1 MSQMAWKSSEHT
13 FSQGEGNIPVKA
25 AKKKVTSRNEREK
38 IWVRRE
44 YSFWLLLKREV
55 FMTTR
60 KEGKGSQVLSVVLFV
75 LFLIVLVVFLKGF
88 GWCVGAVCDVGVETV
103 LPGGG

>member
-1 MSQMAWKSSEHT
+1 MSQMAWKSSEHV
-13 FSQGEGNIPVKA
+13 FSQGEENIPVKA
-25 AKKKVTSRNEREK
+25 AKKKVTSRNGREK
-38 IWVRRE
+38 IWVKRE

-75 LFLIVLVVFLKGF
+75 LFLIALVVFLKGF

>member
-1 MSQMAWKSSEHT
+1 MSQMAWKSSEHA
-13 FSQGEGNIPVKA
+13 FSQGKGNIQVKA
-25 AKKKVTSRNEREK
+25 AKKKVTSRNGREK
-38 IWVRRE
+38 IWVKRE

-75 LFLIVLVVFLKGF
+75 LFLIALVVFLKGF

-103 LPGGG
+103 LPGSG

>member
-25 AKKKVTSRNEREK
+25 AKKKVTSRNGREK
-38 IWVRRE
+38 IWVKRE
-44 YSFWLLLKREV
+44 YSFWLILKREV

-75 LFLIVLVVFLKGF
+75 LFLIALVVFLKGF